1 MRTTVNAL
9 PYQSFYD
16 NRYGKVEHT
25 QELAQRLKQNF
36 DKQATGYPIPVY
48 KNHNRDAGKLGEV
61 LALEVTDKG
70 LVATLDVEEEFQN
83 QKFDFVSPAYV
94 EEYTDKKTGAKIG
107 PTLLE
112 ISFTNQPGQPGME
125 KVLFADEVQA
135 TIINNLFGGDVMED
149 KLIRKYEEELADNA
163 KRFAEQ
169 LANKEKQIKQ
179 FEEELAAKEQ
189 TVKQFED
196 ELAALK
202 TAKHAQDVEMWKQDW
217 ISNKRRPPAIVN
229 KFADKLLENAEMR
242 EFLDGAL
249 ETVEAIPEGQKV
261 ALEDER
267 PTDASKAWAELG
279 TKLGGG
285 K

>member
-1 MRTTVNAL
+1 
-9 PYQSFYD
+9 
-16 NRYGKVEHT
+16 
-25 QELAQRLKQNF
+25 
-36 DKQATGYPIPVY
+36 
-48 KNHNRDAGKLGEV
+48 
-61 LALEVTDKG
+61 
-70 LVATLDVEEEFQN
+70 
-83 QKFDFVSPAYV
+83 
-94 EEYTDKKTGAKIG
+94 
-107 PTLLE
+107 
-112 ISFTNQPGQPGME
+112 
-125 KVLFADEVQA
+125 
-135 TIINNLFGGDVMED
+135 MED